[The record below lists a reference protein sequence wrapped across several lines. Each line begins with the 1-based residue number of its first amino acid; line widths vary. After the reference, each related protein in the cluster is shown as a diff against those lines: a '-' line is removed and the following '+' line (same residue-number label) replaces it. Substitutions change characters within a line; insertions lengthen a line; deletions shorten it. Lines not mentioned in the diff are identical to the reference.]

1 MAAQGVASGVAS
13 EEARAA
19 EQEEASVPA
28 MVEARALAVVQA
40 PAVALG
46 SAEAEAEA
54 EAPVVASVTGNRGY
68 GIIYIGCERSKFK
81 SIVSVLLVSRPE
93 AGKTQSW
100 WPTSLN

>member
-40 PAVALG
+40 SAVALG
-46 SAEAEAEA
+46 SAEAEA